1 MVNRNRIDIIIQILQ
16 IADRGGATKTKI
28 FYEAFLNYEQ
38 LKEYLIILIDSGLL
52 SYDSTMCTIKT
63 TEKGLTL
70 LQAYNQI
77 DQILKEQQ
85 KI

>member
-16 IADRGGATKTKI
+16 IADRDGATKTKI
-28 FYEAFLNYEQ
+28 FYEAFLNHEQ

-52 SYDSTMCTIKT
+52 SYDSTMCTFKT

-70 LQAYNQI
+70 LQAYNQME
-77 DQILKEQQ
+77 QILKEQQ